1 MSVLLSY
8 PTYIPEN
15 AARIF
20 TIFSHFDTGVGPKDP
35 EFV

>member
-20 TIFSHFDTGVGPKDP
+20 TIFSQFDTGVRLKDP
-35 EFV
+35 ELV